1 MFGINRNHEVI
12 HINICLIWPFDI
24 YIKVLITCY
33 KRYSLIKLMKCFDQR
48 IKWKKGKIDELNGLN
63 TLILKQVPVKTN
75 VNYVNQNKT
84 MKYFNNESTGFFI
97 FK

>member
-1 MFGINRNHEVI
+1 
-12 HINICLIWPFDI
+12 
-24 YIKVLITCY
+24 
-33 KRYSLIKLMKCFDQR
+33 MKCFDQR

-75 VNYVNQNKT
+75 INYVNQNKT

>member
-1 MFGINRNHEVI
+1 
-12 HINICLIWPFDI
+12 
-24 YIKVLITCY
+24 
-33 KRYSLIKLMKCFDQR
+33 MKCFDQR

-75 VNYVNQNKT
+75 INYVNQNKT
-84 MKYFNNESTGFFI
+84 MKYFNNESTGFFK